1 MYSKEQKNA
10 IDQLN
15 KLLDSKSKEI
25 ETIEQ
30 SNAMLRKQVISALSH

>member
-15 KLLDSKSKEI
+15 KLIDNKSKEI
-25 ETIEQ
+25 EAIEL